1 MYKAVIKVIP
11 IENYQLNLTFEN
23 GENKIFDVKPY
34 LHLGIFKELK
44 NLEMFNTVK
53 VSFDTI
59 EWQNQADI
67 DPETLYEDSV
77 TVIN

>member
-1 MYKAVIKVIP
+1 MYKAVIKVMP
-11 IENYQLNLTFEN
+11 IENYQLNLIFEN

-34 LHLGIFKELK
+34 LNLGIFKELK
-44 NLEMFNTVK
+44 NLEMFNTVR

-67 DPETLYEDSV
+67 DP
-77 TVIN
+77 

>member
-1 MYKAVIKVIP
+1 MYKAVIKVMP

-34 LHLGIFKELK
+34 LNLGIFKELK
-44 NLEMFNTVK
+44 NLEMFNTVR

-59 EWQNQADI
+59 VWQNQADI

-77 TVIN
+77 AAK

>member
-1 MYKAVIKVIP
+1 MYKAVIKVMP

-34 LHLGIFKELK
+34 LNLGIFKELQ
-44 NLEMFNTVK
+44 NLEMFNTVR

-77 TVIN
+77 AAK

>member
-1 MYKAVIKVIP
+1 MYQAVIKVIP

-34 LHLGIFKELK
+34 LHLGIFKELQ
-44 NLEMFNTVK
+44 NLEMFNTVR

-77 TVIN
+77 SLGN

>member
-1 MYKAVIKVIP
+1 MYKAVIKVMP

-34 LHLGIFKELK
+34 LNLGIFKELK
-44 NLEMFNTVK
+44 NLEMFNTVR

-77 TVIN
+77 AAK

>member
-1 MYKAVIKVIP
+1 
-11 IENYQLNLTFEN
+11 LTFEN

-34 LHLGIFKELK
+34 LNLGIFKELK
-44 NLEMFNTVK
+44 NLEMFNTVR

-77 TVIN
+77 AAK

>member
-1 MYKAVIKVIP
+1 MYKAVIKVMP
-11 IENYQLNLTFEN
+11 IENCQLNLTFEN

-34 LHLGIFKELK
+34 LNLGIFKELK
-44 NLEMFNTVK
+44 NLEMFNTVR

-77 TVIN
+77 AAK

>member
-34 LHLGIFKELK
+34 LNLGIFKELK
-44 NLEMFNTVK
+44 NPEMFNTVR

-59 EWQNQADI
+59 KWQNQADI

-77 TVIN
+77 ATIN